1 MLFVNKRQI
10 LKGSDNLDIILR
22 NGDKL
27 YKQHLKKCDELDKMM
42 KINFVLE
49 YDYQN
54 KLLKQMYKRKDYN
67 VYGDDF
73 KIEIT
78 PKNIAE
84 ECVLS
89 IQDFNEDQCLE
100 SEISI
105 GFNKDELRQFINL
118 LQTVEIKL

>member
-1 MLFVNKRQI
+1 M
-10 LKGSDNLDIILR
+10 DIILR

-27 YKQHLKKCDELDKMM
+27 YKKHLKQCEELDKLM
-42 KINFVLE
+42 KINFALE

-54 KLLKQMYKRKDYN
+54 KLLKIYKHKDYN

-78 PKNIAE
+78 PKNIVR

-89 IQDFNEDQCLE
+89 IKDFDEDQCLE
-100 SEISI
+100 SEINI

-118 LQTVEIKL
+118 LQVVENNI

>member
-1 MLFVNKRQI
+1 M
-10 LKGSDNLDIILR
+10 DIILR

-27 YKQHLKKCDELDKMM
+27 YKKHLKKCDEIDKIM

-54 KLLKQMYKRKDYN
+54 KLLKQMNKRKDYN

-78 PKNIAE
+78 PKNLAG

-89 IQDFNEDQCLE
+89 IQDFDEDQYLE

-118 LQTVEIKL
+118 LQVVESKF